1 MLIGESNKTS
11 MLKSSLCDYS
21 DTYILVKGN
30 ITVTYTAA
38 ACADANKTNKKV
50 MFKNCAPF
58 TNYINEINN
67 AQVDNA
73 RDIDK
78 VIPMYS
84 DNYSKTFRNLWQY
97 YKDVTAVNDNGNI
110 VEFNGANTTDLFKK
124 KKKITCQSDNFR
136 IDKR

>member
-110 VEFNGANTTDLFKK
+110 VEFNGANTTDLFNFKA
-124 KKKITCQSDNFR
+124 KITCQSDNFR